1 MSFPID
7 TLYLAQANELG
18 AGTLLYSTEMW
29 WLRLDLPSNGGG
41 FVPKVIGLT
50 GAGAGSITTLTQP
63 VLALNSKFK
72 WDIRVSNPLSSDPEA
87 KPIGSVT
94 VGENGAVGI
103 WGTIQNSQGT
113 FFCSS
118 LDGEEISEVDE
129 VRWGTGLRYTQY
141 EVWLIDRKTG
151 KVVSDEPLFT
161 RKG

>member
-7 TLYLAQANELG
+7 TLYLAQADELG

-29 WLRLDLPSNGGG
+29 WIRLDLPGNGGR
-41 FVPKVIGLT
+41 VIPKVIGLT
-50 GAGAGSITTLTQP
+50 GVGAGSITTLTQP

-72 WDIRVSNPLSSDPEA
+72 WDMRVVNPLSSDPDA
-87 KPIGSVT
+87 KSIGSVT

-103 WGTIQNSQGT
+103 WGHILNSQGV

-129 VRWGTGLRYTQY
+129 VRWGAGLRYTEY
-141 EVWLIDRKTG
+141 EVWLMDRKNG
-151 KVVSDEPLFT
+151 KIVGDNPLFK
-161 RKG
+161 RKA